1 MPMLRLLSDGVG
13 DLALAIRVG
22 VNDVPAFRHGASQ
35 SYINRKSTLARV
47 PEAQTDR

>member
-22 VNDVPAFRHGASQ
+22 VNDIPAFRHGA
-35 SYINRKSTLARV
+35 RAARV
-47 PEAQTDR
+47 KHPIGCLKCM